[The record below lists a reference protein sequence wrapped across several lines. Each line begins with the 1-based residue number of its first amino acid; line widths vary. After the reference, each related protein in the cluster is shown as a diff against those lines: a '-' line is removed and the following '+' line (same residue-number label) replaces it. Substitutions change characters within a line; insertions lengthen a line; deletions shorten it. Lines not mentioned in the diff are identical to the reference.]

1 MNPMRAAILLLGL
14 HGVSA
19 GALAAEVVVS
29 VSNFAFTPATV
40 TVAPG
45 DTVRWV
51 RVSGNHTVTSGNG
64 CVPDGRFNAPINT
77 TTPSFTWQVPS
88 ALAGST
94 VRYYCAPHCSSMQGT
109 VIVTQPPNPADLNGD
124 GAVNGDDL
132 GIMLGAWG
140 TPGPGDLNA
149 DGTVNGDDL
158 GILLG
163 AWSA

>member
-1 MNPMRAAILLLGL
+1 MTGF
-14 HGVSA
+14 
-19 GALAAEVVVS
+19 ALQ
-29 VSNFAFTPATV
+29 TPAT
-40 TVAPG
+40 
-45 DTVRWV
+45 
-51 RVSGNHTVTSGNG
+51 TSTGL
-64 CVPDGRFNAPINT
+64 
-77 TTPSFTWQVPS
+77 
-88 ALAGST
+88 ALALALALAPDARAGSA
-94 VRYYCAPHCSSMQGT
+94 CAP
-109 VIVTQPPNPADLNGD
+109 DLNGD